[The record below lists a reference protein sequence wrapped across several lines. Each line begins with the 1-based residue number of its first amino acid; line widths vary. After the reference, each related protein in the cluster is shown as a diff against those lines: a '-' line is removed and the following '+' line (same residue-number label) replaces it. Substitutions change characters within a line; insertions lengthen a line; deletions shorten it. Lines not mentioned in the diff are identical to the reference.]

1 MNHPL
6 HVCVVMGT
14 RPEVIKC
21 WPVILRLQADS
32 AFRVSTFLTGQH
44 RELIDPVIRRLGV
57 PVTKRLDV
65 MRPSQSLESLT
76 ARLIEQLGAALAER
90 RPDVVLVQGD
100 TTSAFAGALAAF
112 YAGVPVG
119 HIEAGLRTG
128 DVRQPFPEEMNR
140 RLVTVLAE
148 RHFAPTPAAREALLR
163 EGVSTER
170 ILVTGNTGID
180 ALREVTANA
189 HRFPPGPQLRALLTR
204 IDGPIIVATVH
215 RRENRS
221 AMRGIAEGFRA
232 ITTAHPEAH
241 VVLSLHA
248 SPAARNTFVETL
260 AGQPR
265 CHLIDALD
273 YPDFAHLLSRGRLVV
288 TDSGGVQEEAP
299 FLGKPTLVLRRVTER
314 PEAVSA
320 GVSRVIGDDPEE
332 MLSAVGEL
340 LRDGDAWRRMSRRI
354 SPFGDGRAAER
365 ITQALRGGAGLSGTK
380 VVASREFT
388 CDDVYTP
395 PASSETAAGVKSQD
409 PDCFAAHSAAWSGLF
424 QRS

>member
-1 MNHPL
+1 
-6 HVCVVMGT
+6 MGT

-21 WPVILRLQADS
+21 WPVILRLEADS
-32 AFRVSTFLTGQH
+32 AFRVSTLLTGQH
-44 RELIDPVIRRLGV
+44 RELVDPVIRRLAV
-57 PVTKRLDV
+57 PVTKRLNV

-76 ARLIEQLGAALAER
+76 ARLIEQVGAALAEL

-112 YAGVPVG
+112 YAGIPVG

-163 EGVSTER
+163 EGVLADR

-189 HRFPPGPQLRALLTR
+189 DRFPPGPQLRALLAR

-221 AMRGIAEGFRA
+221 AMSGIAEGFRA
-232 ITTAHPEAH
+232 VTIAHPEAH

-248 SPAARNTFVETL
+248 SAAARNAFVETL
-260 AGQPR
+260 TGQPR

-273 YPDFAHLLSRGRLVV
+273 YPDFAHLLSRCRLVV

-320 GVSRVIGDDPEE
+320 GVSRVIGDNPEE

-365 ITQALRGGAGLSGTK
+365 IAQALRGGAGLSGTK
-380 VVASREFT
+380 VVASREFMG
-388 CDDVYTP
+388 DDVYTL
-395 PASSETAAGVKSQD
+395 PASSETAAGAESQD
-409 PDCFAAHSAAWSGLF
+409 PDCFAAHSAALSGLF